1 MKKYLTALLF
11 LVFAVSGCEFK
22 DVFYITNTADMVTVT
37 EGQIVNDYGYVYA
50 ITQDNTDK
58 AWNEEDGARLYI
70 VFDVLNRQYDIALK
84 QYLKATVSQPVNGVP
99 LPEEGGALGA
109 DPVEV
114 INNRISGGYLN
125 LVMQYYRMPSS
136 DHVHRMSIR
145 YIDNAETNTL
155 ELRLLHDGN
164 GENPAQ
170 RSSSDLVQDAC
181 VYCFPLEGMAPKGST
196 RSLTLTIDYLNTT
209 ADGKSEIKQA
219 TYSLANNTPIS
230 F

>member
-1 MKKYLTALLF
+1 MKKYLIALLS
-11 LVFAVSGCEFK
+11 LVFAVSSCEFK
-22 DVFYITNTADMVTVT
+22 DVFYLTNTSDMVTVS
-37 EGQIVNDYGYVYA
+37 EGQIVNDYGYAYA

-58 AWNEEDGARLYI
+58 GWNEEGARHYI

-84 QYLKATVSQPVNGVP
+84 QYLKATISHPVNGVP

-125 LVMQYYRMPSS
+125 LVLKYYRMPSS
-136 DHVHRMSIR
+136 EHVHRMSLR
-145 YIDNAETNTL
+145 YIDHADSNML
-155 ELRLLHDGN
+155 ELRLIHDGN

-181 VYCFPLEGMAPKGST
+181 VYCFPLEGMAPKGSSRT
-196 RSLTLTIDYLNTT
+196 LMLTIDYLNTT
-209 ADGKSEIKQA
+209 SDGKSEIKQA
-219 TYSLANNTPIS
+219 SFSLVNNAPIS